1 MNDKQM
7 VDLRSDTVTKP
18 SPEMRRAMAE
28 AEVGDD
34 VFGDDPTINLLQE
47 KVAELLGKEAALYVP
62 SGSMANATAIRAQT
76 RPGEEIIAHFDSH
89 AYHYEGGSA
98 AVVSGC
104 SMYLLH
110 GERGLFTA
118 DDVRAAIRPDDDHFT
133 ISSLVV
139 VENTQNRGG
148 GTVWPLDRIAA
159 IHDVADEHNLKMHL
173 DGARLMNACI
183 ASGHSPTDYAQHFD
197 TVAICFSKGL
207 GAPVGSA
214 VAGTAETIK
223 RVHRA
228 RKMLGGGMRQAGII
242 AAGALY
248 ALEHNIE
255 RLVEDHINAK
265 RLAMAIAEMPGLS
278 ADADSVETNI
288 VYFDVDAGLKVP
300 NCVDAGSKV
309 PNCRAYAEGV
319 ASVLCDILHE
329 HGVGMLALGP
339 QRIRAVTHLDV
350 SAEDIDRAITI
361 MRDVMDKQ
369 T

>member
-1 MNDKQM
+1 MNHRQM
-7 VDLRSDTVTKP
+7 VDLRSDTVTRP

-62 SGSMANATAIRAQT
+62 SGTMANEAAIRAQT

-89 AYHYEGGSA
+89 VYHYEGGSA

-110 GERGLFTA
+110 GDRGLFTA
-118 DDVRAAIRPDDDHFT
+118 DDVRAAIRPDDVHFP

-148 GTVWPLDRIAA
+148 GTVWPLDRVAA
-159 IHDVADEHNLKMHL
+159 IREVADEHNLKMHL

-183 ASGHSPTDYAQHFD
+183 ASGHSPADYARYFD
-197 TVAICFSKGL
+197 TVSICFSKSL

-228 RKMLGGGMRQAGII
+228 RKMLGGGMRQSGIL
-242 AAGALY
+242 AAACLY
-248 ALEHNIE
+248 ALEHHVDRLAEDHQRARDLSMGLMMDGYQVRLPQTNIIFATVPDAQQMQRALAE
-255 RLVEDHINAK
+255 RDVLCLPTGPDTLRLV
-265 RLAMAIAEMPGLS
+265 L
-278 ADADSVETNI
+278 
-288 VYFDVDAGLKVP
+288 
-300 NCVDAGSKV
+300 
-309 PNCRAYAEGV
+309 
-319 ASVLCDILHE
+319 
-329 HGVGMLALGP
+329 
-339 QRIRAVTHLDV
+339 HLDV
-350 SAEDIDRAITI
+350 DDAGVEQALEAFAEL
-361 MRDVMDKQ
+361 KGGG
-369 T
+369 